1 VAVPSLPIDCPSGDI
16 GVASQLVDILDCTTI
31 DGATVEALDPNGVPI
46 SGSAATTNSTNGSFF
61 LCGPEGQPFTITAT
75 AAGYPTAYFAEL
87 AGASAQDVVQLG
99 MLSNTS
105 LSVVGGIVPGGVDP
119 SKGMV
124 VVKVS
129 NTVNCDAQVAGW
141 TLGITL
147 PDGGNLPDGGYQM
160 AYGGQAGLPQPG
172 LTETSSAGAAI
183 FYDIDPVL
191 SDFFVI
197 TYQNPDAGA
206 CESTDP
212 TLGFTGRI
220 YVAGGAVSAFP
231 VFLP

>member
-1 VAVPSLPIDCPSGDI
+1 MRPWKPSIPTGCRF
-16 GVASQLVDILDCTTI
+16 
-31 DGATVEALDPNGVPI
+31 
-46 SGSAATTNSTNGSFF
+46 SGSAATTNSTTGAFF
-61 LCGPEGQPFTITAT
+61 ICGPEGQPFTISAT
-75 AAGYPTAYFAEL
+75 AAGYPATYFAEL
-87 AGASAQDVVQLG
+87 AGASIQDVVQLG

-105 LSVVGGIVPGGVDP
+105 LSVIGGIVPGGVDL

-129 NTVNCDAQVAGW
+129 NTLNCDPEVAGW

-147 PDGGNLPDGGYQM
+147 PDGGSLPDGGYQM

-183 FYDIDPVL
+183 FYDIDPTL
-191 SDFFVI
+191 SEFFVI

-206 CESTDP
+206 CQSIDTA
-212 TLGFTGRI
+212 LGFSGRI
-220 YVAGGAVSAFP
+220 HVAGGAVSAFP